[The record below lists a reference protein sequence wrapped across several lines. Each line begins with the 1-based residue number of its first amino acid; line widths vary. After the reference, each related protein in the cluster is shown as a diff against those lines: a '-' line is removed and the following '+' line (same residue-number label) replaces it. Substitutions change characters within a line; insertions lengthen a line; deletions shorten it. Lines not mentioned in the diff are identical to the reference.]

1 MVSADSPIKTAHDL
15 VKASRA
21 KPGVYNYGSAGLG
34 SPAHLMHEL
43 LKNRTGIYAV
53 HIPYRGTAEAVQG
66 LLTNDIQST
75 FDTLPLLLPHIRG
88 GKLRALAVST
98 PARVSHLPD
107 VPTLKE
113 LGLSDT
119 DVLTW
124 YALIVPAGTP
134 KPIVDRLHKE
144 YTAVANLPEVQKFLA
159 DQGLVYVP
167 NTQSQFVAR
176 IEEETR
182 RWATVIRE
190 KKIEVE
196 Q

>member
-1 MVSADSPIKTAHDL
+1 MLKT
-15 VKASRA
+15 
-21 KPGVYNYGSAGLG
+21 
-34 SPAHLMHEL
+34 
-43 LKNRTGIYAV
+43 RTGIFVV
-53 HIPYRGTAEAVQG
+53 HVPYRGTAEVLQG
-66 LLTNDIQST
+66 MMTNDIQSA
-75 FDTLPLLLPHIRG
+75 FDTLPLLLPHIRA

-98 PARVSHLPD
+98 PERVAHLPD

-113 LGLSDT
+113 LSLSDT

-144 YTAVANLPEVQKFLA
+144 YTAVANMPEVQKFLA

-167 NTQSQFVAR
+167 NTQAQFANR
-176 IEEETR
+176 IEEETK
-182 RWATVIRE
+182 RWARLIVE